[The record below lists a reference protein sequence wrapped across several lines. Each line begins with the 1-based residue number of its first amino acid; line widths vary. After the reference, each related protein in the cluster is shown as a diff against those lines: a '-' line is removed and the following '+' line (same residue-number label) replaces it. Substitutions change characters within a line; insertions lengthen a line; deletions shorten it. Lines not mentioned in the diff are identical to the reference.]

1 MTVDQKV
8 REAASETRSAFA
20 GRPRP
25 PIGRLASRAVLRRFT
40 AVVASILLV
49 FATIGVAAW
58 VGLGDAAGTA
68 DTPPVTSATTQ
79 PVTEPTVRTVP
90 PTTAPTSTV
99 LDDDGLSDTSAI
111 PEGWRN
117 DFPEDGQFLLL
128 DSGIALAAFPESESE
143 NDWWMTIAHAPHID
157 GTHEFGPDDQGIA
170 LAGMPEV
177 SLLVAFS
184 DERPEIVVAGIAPA
198 DTSTIEIGFG
208 DANVTVD
215 RVFQRAEVGRSV
227 FVGSFPSELL
237 TSQKPPIPVEMSATD
252 AGGQQITLPDIGYQ
266 SSSGNHEYAGP
277 ITPEMFRIPPPLIAD
292 SITADG
298 LPEVV
303 SCQGGPGVENPPA
316 NRGGEI
322 TDGEVVPRP
331 ETALQALLAGELSDS
346 WYPQGGYIEV
356 ALPDGTT
363 AFAVPFNGDLN
374 NGAVMLI
381 EVEQRANGWTA
392 TSWEGSGC

>member
-25 PIGRLASRAVLRRFT
+25 PIGRLASRAVVRRFT
-40 AVVASILLV
+40 AVAASILLV

-58 VGLGDAAGTA
+58 VGSGDVAGTA
-68 DTPPVTSATTQ
+68 DTPPVTSATSQ
-79 PVTEPTVRTVP
+79 PVTEPTVNTVP
-90 PTTAPTSTV
+90 PTTAPTST
-99 LDDDGLSDTSAI
+99 LPDDDGLSDTSAI

-157 GTHEFGPDDQGIA
+157 GIHEFGPDDQGTT
-170 LAGMPEV
+170 LPGMPEV

-198 DTSTIEIGFG
+198 DTSTIEIRFG
-208 DANVTVD
+208 DATIKVD
-215 RVFQRAEVGRSV
+215 RVFQRGEVGRSV

-237 TSQKPPIPVEMSATD
+237 ASQNPPIPVEMSATG
-252 AGGQQITLPDIGYQ
+252 AGGQQITLPDIRYQ
-266 SSSGNHEYAGP
+266 GSSGNHEYAGP
-277 ITPEMFRIPPPLIAD
+277 ITPELFRIPPPLIAD
-292 SITADG
+292 SITADS
-298 LPEVV
+298 LPKVV

-322 TDGEVVPRP
+322 TDGEVLPSP
-331 ETALQALLAGELSDS
+331 ETALRALLAGELRDT
-346 WYPQGGYIEV
+346 WYPQGGYIEI

-363 AFAVPFNGDLN
+363 AYAVPFNGDLN
-374 NGAVMLI
+374 SGAVMLI
-381 EVEQRANGWTA
+381 EVERTPDGWTV

>member
-25 PIGRLASRAVLRRFT
+25 PITRLASRAAVRQFT
-40 AVVASILLV
+40 AVAASVLLV

-58 VGLGDAAGTA
+58 MGSGDAAETA

-79 PVTEPTVRTVP
+79 PVTETTVNSVP
-90 PTTAPTSTV
+90 PTTAPTSTLLGDV
-99 LDDDGLSDTSAI
+99 GLSDTSAV

-117 DFPEDGQFLLL
+117 DFPEDGRFLLL
-128 DSGIALAAFPESESE
+128 DSGIALAAFPVPESE
-143 NDWWMTIAHAPHID
+143 NDWWMTIAQAPHID
-157 GTHEFGPDDQGIA
+157 GIHEFGPDDQGTA

-184 DERPEIVVAGIAPA
+184 DERSEIVVAGIAPA
-198 DTSTIEIGFG
+198 DTSRIEIRFG
-208 DANVTVD
+208 DAKVTVD

-237 TSQKPPIPVEMSATD
+237 ASQNPPILVEMSATD
-252 AGGQQITLPDIGYQ
+252 ADGQQITLPDIGYHG
-266 SSSGNHEYAGP
+266 SSGNDEYAGP
-277 ITPEMFRIPPPLIAD
+277 ITSELFRIPPPLIAD
-292 SITADG
+292 SITADS

-322 TDGEVVPRP
+322 TDGEVLASP
-331 ETALQALLAGELSDS
+331 ETALQALLAGDLSDS
-346 WYPQGGYIEV
+346 WYPQGGYIEA

-381 EVEQRANGWTA
+381 EVEQTPNGWTA

>member
-25 PIGRLASRAVLRRFT
+25 PITRLANRDAVRRFT
-40 AVVASILLV
+40 AVAASVLLV

-58 VGLGDAAGTA
+58 VGSGDVAGTA
-68 DTPPVTSATTQ
+68 DTPPVVSATTQ
-79 PVTEPTVRTVP
+79 PVTETTVNTVP
-90 PTTAPTSTV
+90 PTTASTSTV
-99 LDDDGLSDTSAI
+99 LDDDGLSDTSAV
-111 PEGWRN
+111 PEGWRT

-157 GTHEFGPDDQGIA
+157 GLHEFGPDDQGTA

-184 DERPEIVVAGIAPA
+184 DERSEIVVAGVAPA
-198 DTSTIEIGFG
+198 DTSTIEIRFG
-208 DANVTVD
+208 DDTVTVD

-237 TSQKPPIPVEMSATD
+237 TSQNPPIPVEMSATAAD
-252 AGGQQITLPDIGYQ
+252 GQQITLPDIGYQ
-266 SSSGNHEYAGP
+266 GSSGNHEYAGP
-277 ITPEMFRIPPPLIAD
+277 ITPELFRIPPPLIAD
-292 SITADG
+292 SITADS

-316 NRGGEI
+316 NQGGEI
-322 TDGEVVPRP
+322 TDGEVLPNP
-331 ETALQALLAGELSDS
+331 ETALQALLAGELSDI
-346 WYPQGGYIEV
+346 WYPHGGYIEI
-356 ALPDGTT
+356 ALPDGRT
-363 AFAVPFNGDLN
+363 AYAVPFNGDLN

-381 EVEQRANGWTA
+381 EVEQKANGWTV